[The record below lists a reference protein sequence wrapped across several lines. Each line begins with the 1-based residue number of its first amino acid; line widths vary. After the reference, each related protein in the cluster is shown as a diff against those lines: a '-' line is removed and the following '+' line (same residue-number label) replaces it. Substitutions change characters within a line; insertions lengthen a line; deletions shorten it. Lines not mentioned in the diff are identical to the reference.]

1 MNITKKFWIALLLGG
16 LTCSAWAQPKIGVI
30 DMTRVFE
37 NFFKTKAANA
47 AMKEYVGE
55 LDKEQQALLEE
66 LKKLNDDYKKAV
78 DEANNQAISA
88 EERDKAKKVAE
99 GKFKDAQAKQTEIEQ
114 FNRSADARVREKR
127 RQTFEK
133 LVEEI
138 RTVVT
143 SHAKAGGFTLVL
155 DSAAESGRGTAV
167 VLYTNGEN
175 DLTSAVLTQLNN
187 TAPAEKISDD
197 KKLK

>member
-1 MNITKKFWIALLLGG
+1 MIMTKKFWVILVLVGCA
-16 LTCSAWAQPKIGVI
+16 CSAWAQPKIGII

-37 NFFKTKAANA
+37 NFYKTKAANA

-66 LKKLNDDYKKAV
+66 LKKLNDDYKKAI
-78 DEANNQAISA
+78 DEANNQAVSA

-143 SHAKAGGFTLVL
+143 SHAKSGGFTLVL
-155 DSAAESGRGTAV
+155 DSTAESGRGTAV
-167 VLYTNGEN
+167 VLYNNGEN
-175 DLTSAVLTQLNN
+175 DLTSAVLTQLNKA
-187 TAPAEKISDD
+187 APVEKSGDEN
-197 KKLK
+197 KAK